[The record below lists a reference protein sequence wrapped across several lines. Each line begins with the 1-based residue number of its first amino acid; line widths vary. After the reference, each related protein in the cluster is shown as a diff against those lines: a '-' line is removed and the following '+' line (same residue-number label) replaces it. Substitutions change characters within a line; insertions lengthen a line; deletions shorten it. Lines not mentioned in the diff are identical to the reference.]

1 MRTIALAGDVT
12 GYMRAVP
19 RCWPI
24 NVLAMGYIYTNVVLI
39 IALLYFSFDSP
50 VKYLDKHSSPP
61 LQSSALKAVSL
72 SVGCFASF
80 LKFLLTQNAT
90 DDTFHMYMCIL
101 RC

>member
-39 IALLYFSFDSP
+39 IALSYFSFDSP

-90 DDTFHMYMCIL
+90 DDTFHIYMCI
-101 RC
+101 